1 MQCKIYSSRNKYKKR
16 QEEVFNWFFFFWR
29 GLVRGSV
36 MAGNFLARFR
46 KQSSW
51 RRRWNSR
58 RNSTH
63 SGKEK
68 QRGVCRKY
76 CEYSGVLL
84 LPHKEQKRVVISRSL
99 GLLGYSSIQGT
110 KSKGVIYAKLV
121 GQLRQGW
128 NLREFSS
135 DDLSFLSRSQ
145 KR

>member
-1 MQCKIYSSRNKYKKR
+1 MISPLTQFLYFLFLPFISPKFVLLITYKNFLCSVKFTVVEINTR
-16 QEEVFNWFFFFWR
+16 KGRKKCLTGFFFFWR

-68 QRGVCRKY
+68 QRGVCWKY

-84 LPHKEQKRVVISRSL
+84 LPHKEQERVVISRSL
-99 GLLGYSSIQGT
+99 GLLGYSSI
-110 KSKGVIYAKLV
+110 
-121 GQLRQGW
+121 
-128 NLREFSS
+128 
-135 DDLSFLSRSQ
+135 
-145 KR
+145 